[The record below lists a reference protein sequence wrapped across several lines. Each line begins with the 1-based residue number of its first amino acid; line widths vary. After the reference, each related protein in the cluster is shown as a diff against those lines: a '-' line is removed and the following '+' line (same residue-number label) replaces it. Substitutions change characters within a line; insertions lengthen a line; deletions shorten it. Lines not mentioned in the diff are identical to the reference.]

1 MRSIA
6 GMRYD
11 AFDFLRSVI
20 TTVLLAWSVFAVMRW
35 QRPLISRGHG
45 WSWVMLA
52 GLLSTAQ
59 WALNVVLRNP
69 ISCPIVVSL
78 LFLISMIGLA
88 PDDSVLTST
97 ATAQSL
103 WFRRGV
109 ASAVAGTLGGMVVW
123 LALL

>member
-1 MRSIA
+1 
-6 GMRYD
+6 
-11 AFDFLRSVI
+11 
-20 TTVLLAWSVFAVMRW
+20 
-35 QRPLISRGHG
+35 
-45 WSWVMLA
+45 
-52 GLLSTAQ
+52 
-59 WALNVVLRNP
+59 
-69 ISCPIVVSL
+69 VVSL